1 MMARSGPLQSAPLLG
16 LLELLALAAL
26 ALLGPACTT
35 AVNPATGR
43 REVVL
48 MSAEDE
54 RRIDE
59 EASRQIE
66 ATLGLV
72 RDPELVA
79 YVSQVGQE
87 LAALSPRQ
95 DVEYRFQVVEMEEP
109 NAFALPGG
117 HIYVSRGLLVLA
129 NTEAE
134 LAHVLGHE
142 IGHVA
147 ARHAAARDAHVKTLG
162 LATVLGNV
170 LSGGGR
176 ELHESESL
184 GGDPIA
190 RYARTQE
197 READQIGQE
206 LASRGGVEA
215 GGMARFLIALDNY
228 TKLSQGFSMPQ
239 TYFAT
244 HPATR
249 ERLAEAAAQAQT
261 QAWRAPVETSG
272 GFASQDWS
280 YERAREAYLDRLEG
294 MAVGRPASEGVF
306 VDGRFLHADLGF
318 SLRFPHDWEPRN
330 EAAQVWAA
338 SPKRD
343 GVVLLQLQGAGSD
356 PVAAAREYAKKED
369 LAVRQGTPVR
379 IGGLPA
385 FRASAVVPTRFGAID
400 AEITWIVHEGRVYRL
415 IGGVAPGKL
424 RKYEGVFRK
433 FAQSFR
439 PLVPGEAA
447 KITEQRLRT
456 VRARAGETL
465 AELSLRSGNEWDPT
479 FTGVV
484 NGIFVHER
492 LREGQRVKIAVSEP
506 YQATPAPPPAPDAD
520 ADADPRS
527 TDAGGAEAPAGP

>member
-1 MMARSGPLQSAPLLG
+1 MARSWPLLSAA
-16 LLELLALAAL
+16 LLASLLAS
-26 ALLGPACTT
+26 ACTT
-35 AVNPATGR
+35 TVNPATGR

-54 RRIDE
+54 QRIDE
-59 EASRQIE
+59 EASREIE

-72 RDPELVA
+72 RNPELVA
-79 YVSQVGQE
+79 YVSEVGQE

-95 DVEYRFQVVEMEEP
+95 DVDYHFRIVEMEEP

-117 HIYVSRGLLVLA
+117 HVYVSRGLLLLA

-170 LSGGGR
+170 LSGGGP

-197 READQIGQE
+197 READRIGQE
-206 LASRGGVEA
+206 LASRGGVEP

-261 QAWRAPVETSG
+261 QAWRSPVEASG
-272 GFASQDWS
+272 GFASQGWS
-280 YERAREAYLDRLEG
+280 YERAREAYLDHLEG

-306 VDGRFLHADLGF
+306 VDGRFLHADLGI
-318 SLRFPHDWEPRN
+318 SLRFPHDWETHN
-330 EAAQVWAA
+330 EAAQVAA
-338 SPKRD
+338 VAPKRD
-343 GVVLLQLQGAGSD
+343 GVVLLQLHGAGSD
-356 PVAAAREYAKKED
+356 PVEAARAYAEKEG
-369 LAVRQGTPVR
+369 LALRQGTPVR

-385 FRASAVVPTRFGAID
+385 FRATAVVPTRFGAID
-400 AEITWIVHEGRVYRL
+400 AEITWIAHEDRVYRL

-439 PLVPGEAA
+439 PLAPEEAA

-456 VRARAGETL
+456 VRARAGEPLT
-465 AELSLRSGNEWDPT
+465 ELSTRTGNEWDPT
-479 FTGVV
+479 FTAVV
-484 NGIFVHER
+484 NGVFVHER

-506 YQATPAPPPAPDAD
+506 YEATPAPPPAPEPDTAPDAEAD
-520 ADADPRS
+520 AG
-527 TDAGGAEAPAGP
+527 AGALP